1 MYESGGAL
9 GVQKLNSATVL
20 IQRQPRRLPHAKYVL
35 HRLGCSQE
43 KDQLLRE
50 GWKWSDSRR
59 RRDSCN
65 TIRSGQMD
73 PSGRPGHGADLGAR
87 NWGCQAFLVDKKGY
101 QLLRAVR
108 RGEQFGKQ
116 DQAHPSFQAAQQ
128 ASAERADRGGQVG
141 TATEVWA
148 GAAV

>member
-9 GVQKLNSATVL
+9 GVQKLNSATAL

-43 KDQLLRE
+43 IDQLLRE
-50 GWKWSDSRR
+50 GCKWSDSCR

-73 PSGRPGHGADLGAR
+73 EDSPTAVDGGDGSHPLHGLDLRSSASSCSRPRL
-87 NWGCQAFLVDKKGY
+87 WESL
-101 QLLRAVR
+101 
-108 RGEQFGKQ
+108 
-116 DQAHPSFQAAQQ
+116 HPSVQ
-128 ASAERADRGGQVG
+128 
-141 TATEVWA
+141 
-148 GAAV
+148 